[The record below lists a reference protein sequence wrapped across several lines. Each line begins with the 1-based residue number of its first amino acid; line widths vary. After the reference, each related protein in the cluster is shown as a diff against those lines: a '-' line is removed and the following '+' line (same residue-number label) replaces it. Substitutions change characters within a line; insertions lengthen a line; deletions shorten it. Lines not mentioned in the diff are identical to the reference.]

1 MSCTGWTNL
10 KQFFGIIFGI
20 PKNYLKF
27 SDLKPPL
34 VMRRQKPAHFLSAQ
48 MALVSTFFQ
57 MFVVL
62 GMYNFVENIK
72 HATQKEKIWNKLP
85 QSLRKA
91 YPFTIA

>member
-34 VMRRQKPAHFLSAQ
+34 GLHELKVILDTRALLTPQRGSHLEIIIKEQKFH
-48 MALVSTFFQ
+48 
-57 MFVVL
+57 
-62 GMYNFVENIK
+62 
-72 HATQKEKIWNKLP
+72 KLCN
-85 QSLRKA
+85 LL
-91 YPFTIA
+91 TC